1 MGHNRNDG
9 HNSKLPVF
17 TQPNIGLD
25 SEVRLAVVEILNT
38 ILADEAVLTVKTYS
52 AHWHVSGAGFQD
64 LRVLF
69 DQQARQLMAIWVEI
83 AERVRILGG
92 FPVCGFVEFLHAT
105 RIEEQ
110 SGIVPD
116 NLRLLADQEAFVRF
130 LREDARKC
138 SQEYEDEG
146 TNDLLIRVMC
156 LHEKMAWML
165 RSYLE
170 TEPVRGD
177 TQ

>member
-25 SEVRLAVVEILNT
+25 SEARQSVVDLLNI
-38 ILADEAVLTVKTYS
+38 ILADEAVLTVKTNS
-52 AHWHVSGAGFQD
+52 AQWHVRGAGFLE
-64 LRVLF
+64 LRALF
-69 DQQARQLMAIWVEI
+69 GQQAHQLTAISVEI

-92 FPVCGFVEFLHAT
+92 FPVYGFEEFLNST

-110 SGIVPD
+110 SGVVPD
-116 NLRLLADQEAFVRF
+116 TLRLLADQEASIRF

-138 SQEYEDEG
+138 SQEFEDEG
-146 TNDLLIRVMC
+146 TNGLLIRIMC

-165 RSYLE
+165 RSFIE
-170 TEPVRGD
+170 TEPVRGE